1 MKSSNFNSTTVPPD
15 ITEYRITNNDNNFF
29 IPEGL
34 DISPKSMMSL
44 IREIEAE
51 QQLQQ
56 QQPQQQSQQQSQQQ
70 TQQQQVQQQQTVQAA
85 QAAQATPT
93 AAATI
98 SPQLQQKLHQQQQ
111 SNILLPQQQYSPNG
125 FPQQHFPPQS
135 LFHKEMNSID
145 DQLYYNDIESNNNT
159 NTYTN
164 KINSGISTYQSPSLN
179 SMQTPYFTSTTST
192 NMSNMS
198 NLNTFNNANG
208 NSGHNN
214 MNIPENTG
222 SLFQSTNPSS
232 DLNLNLDQSTI
243 NYQTTSLNNYKLS
256 DILKLIPSLI
266 NHPDFKIS
274 KLERL
279 LSIYWNFFHVRF
291 PILHK
296 PTFIAK
302 NSPTLLLLAMI
313 MLGAKLSNCVPDL
326 SSSIEEKLINPKT
339 LADQIANPLR
349 WLLFSSPH
357 FQPPAKSWII
367 QSLLILEFYEKN
379 CSSRVLHERAHLHH
393 GTTIQ
398 LLRRSPTLG
407 GSPLKSSTADDANTS
422 STRGNNGGNTRSS
435 GERLLQQWIEAER

>member
-1 MKSSNFNSTTVPPD
+1 
-15 ITEYRITNNDNNFF
+15 
-29 IPEGL
+29 
-34 DISPKSMMSL
+34 
-44 IREIEAE
+44 
-51 QQLQQ
+51 
-56 QQPQQQSQQQSQQQ
+56 
-70 TQQQQVQQQQTVQAA
+70 
-85 QAAQATPT
+85 
-93 AAATI
+93 
-98 SPQLQQKLHQQQQ
+98 
-111 SNILLPQQQYSPNG
+111 
-125 FPQQHFPPQS
+125 
-135 LFHKEMNSID
+135 MNSID
-145 DQLYYNDIESNNNT
+145 DQLFYNDNSNNNT
-159 NTYTN
+159 NNSN
-164 KINSGISTYQSPSLN
+164 KINSGINTYQSPSLN
-179 SMQTPYFTSTTST
+179 SMQTSGFTPTTGT
-192 NMSNMS
+192 NISNMS
-198 NLNTFNNANG
+198 NLNTYNN
-208 NSGHNN
+208 SSSMNN
-214 MNIPENTG
+214 LNNNTN
-222 SLFQSTNPSS
+222 SLFHSSNSNSSS

-367 QSLLILEFYEKN
+367 QSLLMLEFYEKN
-379 CSSRVLHERAHLHH
+379 CSSRSLHERAHLHH

-422 STRGNNGGNTRSS
+422 SNRGNNNTTRSS
-435 GERLLQQWIEAER
+435 GERLLQQWIEAESMKRATFMCFYMDAIDSISFGHQILIYAHQLQLTMPCEDELWENYSLIKNGGGSIYYSKPPPFLLALKNILNGIPTKVNSLGKKVLVAGICAIMYQIQQRDLQIAYGLDKFGINESVDSC